1 MASPRPTHLTIPA
14 SDGFPL
20 GASLFRSARPAAL
33 GTILI
38 AGAVGNLRH
47 GYRTYAGY
55 MAEQGWNVITFDYR
69 GMGESAAGPEQTA
82 RFAMLDWGE
91 KDLSGVIAWARD
103 HSSPRRLVLFGHSI
117 GGQVAAFATN
127 HAELDALVGV
137 AAQRGYW
144 PYWTGP
150 GKCLLYLFF
159 GVYVPLTVRLSGC
172 LPLGLA
178 GLEDLPGGV
187 AGDWARWGVAREYR
201 DRDGSSLL
209 PRFAQFTAPILAMSF
224 SDDPVYAPRR
234 AVDVLFSE
242 HYVNAPVTRWHL
254 HPEDFGLKE
263 LGHSG
268 FFSRRVRPE
277 RLWQATSEWIL
288 RTCPGGQRGRRLM
301 AGVGAL
307 TERDT
312 AL

>member
-1 MASPRPTHLTIPA
+1 MAISKATHVTIPA
-14 SDGFPL
+14 SDGLPL
-20 GASLFRSARPAAL
+20 AASLFRSARPVPV

-55 MAEQGWNVITFDYR
+55 MAEQGWNVVTFDYR

-82 RFAMLDWGE
+82 RFAMVDWGE
-91 KDLSGVIAWARD
+91 KDLTGVIDWARD
-103 HSSPRRLVLFGHSI
+103 RLSPRRLVLFGHSI

-127 HAELDALVGV
+127 HGELDALVGI

-144 PYWTGP
+144 PYWTGL
-150 GKCLLYLFF
+150 GKYLLYFFF
-159 GVYVPLTVRLSGC
+159 GVYTPVSVKLRGF

-178 GLEDLPGGV
+178 GLENLPGGV
-187 AGDWARWGVAREYR
+187 ALDWARWGVTREYR

-209 PRFAQFTAPILAMSF
+209 PRFAQFTSPILAISF
-224 SDDPVYAPRR
+224 SDDPVYAPKR
-234 AVDVLFSE
+234 AVDVLFAE

-254 HPEDFGLKE
+254 SPEDFGLKE

-288 RTCPGGQRGRRLM
+288 RTCPGEPKGKRRL
-301 AGVGAL
+301 AGS
-307 TERDT
+307 T
-312 AL
+312 ANHPC